1 MTGLKMEKTKKIKL
15 IEGYLDSLYPN
26 PKCELNYTTDYELLI
41 AVMLSAQTTDKSVN
55 LVTKVLFEK
64 YQTLEA
70 LKDAKLEDI
79 IDIIRPIG
87 TYNRKAV
94 YLLEIANI
102 LWNQYDG
109 KVPHDRKALENMPG
123 IGRKVANVVLSE
135 WFKEPCIAVDTH
147 VDRVSKR
154 LGLAKS
160 SDSVL
165 EVEKK
170 LQKVY
175 SKENWSKRH
184 LQMVLFGRYQ
194 CKSQRPFCENCKLK
208 SICYNKCNQGDK

>member
-1 MTGLKMEKTKKIKL
+1 MTGLKMEKKTKIKL
-15 IEGYLDSLYPN
+15 IEDYLDNLYPN
-26 PKCELNYTTDYELLI
+26 PKCELNYQKDYELLI
-41 AVMLSAQTTDKSVN
+41 AVMLSAQATDKSVN
-55 LVTKVLFEK
+55 LVTKVLFDK
-64 YQTLEA
+64 YQN
-70 LKDAKLEDI
+70 LKELKEAKLEDI

-102 LWNQYDG
+102 LWNKYDG
-109 KVPHDRKALENMPG
+109 KVPCYRKDLETMPG

-154 LGLAKS
+154 LGLAKKN
-160 SDSVL
+160 DSVL

-184 LQMVLFGRYQ
+184 LQMVLFGRYH
-194 CKSQRPFCENCKLK
+194 CKSQRPLCEKCKLK
-208 SICYNKCNQGDK
+208 DICKI

>member
-1 MTGLKMEKTKKIKL
+1 MTGLKMEKTNKNLVITN
-15 IEGYLDSLYPN
+15 YLDKLFPE
-26 PKCELNYTTDYELLI
+26 PKCELNYTNDYELLI

-55 LVTKVLFEK
+55 LVTKVLFDK
-64 YQTLEA
+64 YKTLEE

-79 IDIIRPIG
+79 ISIIRPIG

-102 LWNQYDG
+102 LFDDYSG
-109 KVPHDRKALENMPG
+109 KVPRSRQALEAMPG

-135 WFKEPCIAVDTH
+135 WFNEDCIAVDTH
-147 VDRVSKR
+147 VERVSKR
-154 LGLAKS
+154 LGIAKD

-170 LQKVY
+170 LQKFFL
-175 SKENWSKRH
+175 KEEWSKIH
-184 LQMVLFGRYQ
+184 LQLVLFGRYK
-194 CKSQRPFCENCKLK
+194 CKSKNPLCDGCKFSSFCK
-208 SICYNKCNQGDK
+208 NKK

>member
-1 MTGLKMEKTKKIKL
+1 MTGLKMEKKTKIKL
-15 IEGYLDSLYPN
+15 IEDYLDNLYPN
-26 PKCELNYTTDYELLI
+26 PKCELNYQKDYELLI
-41 AVMLSAQTTDKSVN
+41 AVMLSAQATDKSVN
-55 LVTKVLFEK
+55 LVTKVLFDK
-64 YQTLEA
+64 YQN
-70 LKDAKLEDI
+70 LKELKEAKLEDI

-102 LWNQYDG
+102 LWNKYDG
-109 KVPHDRKALENMPG
+109 KVPCYRKDLETMPG

-154 LGLAKS
+154 LGLAKK
-160 SDSVL
+160 SDSVIQ
-165 EVEKK
+165 VEKK

-175 SKENWSKRH
+175 SKEKWSKRH
-184 LQMVLFGRYQ
+184 LQMVLFGRYH
-194 CKSQRPFCENCKLK
+194 CKSQRPLCEKCKLK
-208 SICYNKCNQGDK
+208 DICKI